1 MEKIKKPLR
10 YALAIFGALAG
21 VFLLGYVVFVFNLV

>member
-10 YALAIFGALAG
+10 YALAIFGVLVA
-21 VFLLGYVVFVFNLV
+21 VFFLGYVVFVFNLV